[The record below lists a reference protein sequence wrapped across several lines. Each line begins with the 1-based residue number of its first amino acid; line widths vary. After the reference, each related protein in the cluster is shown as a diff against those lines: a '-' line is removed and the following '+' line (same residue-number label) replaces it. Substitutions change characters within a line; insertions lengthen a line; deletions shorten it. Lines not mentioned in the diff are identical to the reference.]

1 MKISGIKWVY
11 CELLDSHHN
20 THTGHIGIPKLP
32 LLPLAVYSLLPKAA
46 FHLYN
51 FAFSSILSPG
61 SHSHLPGSCLDFPE

>member
-46 FHLYN
+46 FTQGVYHN
-51 FAFSSILSPG
+51 NRNEI
-61 SHSHLPGSCLDFPE
+61 